1 MRDESTQ
8 SLYEFNKDLSTVSD
22 ESLRLELEQS
32 YRIINAL
39 SSSYHDVYYANL
51 ETGNMRSYRYS
62 RITQEMF
69 GRQFENGDFETNL
82 YTYVR
87 KAVHPDDQELFEP
100 VLTRASLKKVFE
112 RQDSYS
118 VKYRVVQDG
127 EIHYCRCLVVKMLG
141 RPEEFVFA
149 FQNRDREM
157 MMESEKKTDMK
168 RRMDIVMSMV
178 KMYDNSLYVNV
189 SSNRFLELKISPAI
203 RDMIDKTKTYDA
215 QLANVIENA
224 ISKEY
229 QAAMREFL
237 NIHTINE
244 RMGFKN
250 VLSMEF
256 KGRKTGWSEVYLI
269 VGNRDVDG
277 LVEDVFVATRGINE
291 EKIQKL
297 LQQEQERRQ
306 NNQLTEAL
314 RLVNSANEAKKLFLQ
329 DLSQDIMFSLN
340 DINRLAD
347 LSWQDVES
355 PERMSGARIQQ
366 LLTNMRQIG
375 EISDVLRKMVDSALK
390 KALEE

>member
-100 VLTRASLKKVFE
+100 VLTRASIKKVFE

-127 EIHYCRCLVVKMLG
+127 EIHYCRCLVVKILG

-157 MMESEKKTDMK
+157 MMESEKKNDMK

-297 LQQEQERRQ
+297 LQQEQERKQ

-329 DLSQDIMFSLN
+329 DMSQDIRFSLN
-340 DINRLAD
+340 DIRRLAD
-347 LSWQDVES
+347 ISWLDLEH
-355 PERMSGARIQQ
+355 PERMSGERMQQ
-366 LLTNMRQIG
+366 IVASMRQIG
-375 EISDVLRKMVDSALK
+375 EISDVLQKMVDSALK

>member
-1 MRDESTQ
+1 MDERVR
-8 SLYEFNKDLSTVSD
+8 SLNEFKNDLSTVSD

-51 ETGNMRSYRYS
+51 ETGGMRSYRYS

-100 VLTRASLKKVFE
+100 VLTRASIRKVFE

-118 VKYRVVQDG
+118 LKYRVVQDG
-127 EIHYCRCLVVKMLG
+127 EIHYCRYLMVKILG

-157 MMESEKKTDMK
+157 MMESEKRNAMK

-203 RDMIDKTKTYDA
+203 REMIDKARTYDS
-215 QLANVIENA
+215 QMENVIENA
-224 ISKEY
+224 VHKEY
-229 QAAMREFL
+229 RKAMREFL
-237 NIHTINE
+237 DLHTLNE
-244 RMGFKN
+244 RMGIKN
-250 VLSMEF
+250 VLTMEF
-256 KGRKTGWSEVYLI
+256 KGRTTGWSEAYLI
-269 VGNRDVDG
+269 VGNRDADG

-291 EKIQKL
+291 EKLRQL
-297 LQQEQERRQ
+297 LQQEQERKQ

-329 DLSQDIMFSLN
+329 DLSQDVRFSLN
-340 DINRLAD
+340 DIRRLAD
-347 LSWQDVES
+347 MAREDLENPEELSG
-355 PERMSGARIQQ
+355 ERLQQ
-366 LLTNMRQIG
+366 ILTSVRQIG
-375 EISDVLRKMVDSALK
+375 ELTGVLQTMVDSALK

>member
-1 MRDESTQ
+1 MRDERTQ
-8 SLYEFNKDLSTVSD
+8 SLYEFNRDLSTVSD

-69 GRQFENGDFETNL
+69 GKQFENGDFETNL

-100 VLTRASLKKVFE
+100 VLTRASIKKVFE

-118 VKYRVVQDG
+118 LKYRVVQDG
-127 EIHYCRCLVVKMLG
+127 EIHYCRCLVVKILG

-157 MMESEKKTDMK
+157 MMESEKKNDMK

-203 RDMIDKTKTYDA
+203 REMIDKTKTYDS
-215 QLANVIENA
+215 QLGNVIENA
-224 ISKEY
+224 VSREY

-237 NIHTINE
+237 DIHTINE
-244 RMGFKN
+244 RMGCKN
-250 VLSMEF
+250 VMSLEF
-256 KGRKTGWSEVYLI
+256 KGRTTGWSEAYLI
-269 VGNRDVDG
+269 VGNRDADG

-291 EKIQKL
+291 EKMQKL

-329 DLSQDIMFSLN
+329 DLSQDIRFSLN
-340 DINRLAD
+340 DIRRLAD
-347 LSWQDVES
+347 ISWLEAEK
-355 PERMSGARIQQ
+355 PERISGECLQQ
-366 LLTNMRQIG
+366 ILASLRQIG
-375 EISDVLRKMVDSALK
+375 EISDVLQKMVESALK

>member
-51 ETGNMRSYRYS
+51 ETGNMRIYRYS

-100 VLTRASLKKVFE
+100 VLTRASIKKVFD

-127 EIHYCRCLVVKMLG
+127 EIHYCRCLVVKILG

-366 LLTNMRQIG
+366 LLTNMRQVG

>member
-100 VLTRASLKKVFE
+100 VLTRASIKKVFE

-127 EIHYCRCLVVKMLG
+127 EIHYCRCLVVKILG

-229 QAAMREFL
+229 QAAMRDFL

>member
-100 VLTRASLKKVFE
+100 VLTRASIKKVFE

-127 EIHYCRCLVVKMLG
+127 EIHYCRCLVVKILG

-203 RDMIDKTKTYDA
+203 RDMIGKTKTYDA

>member
-100 VLTRASLKKVFE
+100 VLTRASIKKVFE

-127 EIHYCRCLVVKMLG
+127 EIHYCRCLVVKILG

-297 LQQEQERRQ
+297 MQQEQERRQ

>member
-1 MRDESTQ
+1 MRDERTQ
-8 SLYEFNKDLSTVSD
+8 SLYEFNRDLSTVSD

-69 GRQFENGDFETNL
+69 GKQFENGDFETNL

-100 VLTRASLKKVFE
+100 VLTRASIKKVFE

-118 VKYRVVQDG
+118 LKYRVVQDG
-127 EIHYCRCLVVKMLG
+127 EIHYCRCLVVKILG

-157 MMESEKKTDMK
+157 MMESEKKNDMK

-203 RDMIDKTKTYDA
+203 REMIDKTKTYDS
-215 QLANVIENA
+215 QLGNVIENA
-224 ISKEY
+224 VSREY

-237 NIHTINE
+237 DIHTINE
-244 RMGFKN
+244 RMGCKN
-250 VLSMEF
+250 VMSLEF
-256 KGRKTGWSEVYLI
+256 KGRTTGWSEAYLI
-269 VGNRDVDG
+269 VGNRDADG

-291 EKIQKL
+291 EKMQKL

-329 DLSQDIMFSLN
+329 DLSQDIRFSLD
-340 DINRLAD
+340 DIRRLAD
-347 LSWQDVES
+347 ISWLEAEK
-355 PERMSGARIQQ
+355 PERISGECLQQ
-366 LLTNMRQIG
+366 ILASLRQIG
-375 EISDVLRKMVDSALK
+375 EISDVLQKMVESALK

>member
-69 GRQFENGDFETNL
+69 GKQFENGDFETNL

-100 VLTRASLKKVFE
+100 VLTRASIKKVFE

-118 VKYRVVQDG
+118 LKYRVVQDG
-127 EIHYCRCLVVKMLG
+127 EIHYCRCLVVKILG

-157 MMESEKKTDMK
+157 MMESEKKNDMK

-203 RDMIDKTKTYDA
+203 RDMIDKTRTYDS

-224 ISKEY
+224 VTRDY
-229 QAAMREFL
+229 QEAMREFL
-237 NIHTINE
+237 DINTINE

-250 VLSMEF
+250 VMSMEF
-256 KGRKTGWSEVYLI
+256 KGRTTGWSEAYLI
-269 VGNRDVDG
+269 VGNRDADG

-291 EKIQKL
+291 EKLQKL
-297 LQQEQERRQ
+297 LQQEQERKQ

-329 DLSQDIMFSLN
+329 DMSQDIRFSLN
-340 DINRLAD
+340 DIRRLAD
-347 LSWQDVES
+347 ISWLDLEH
-355 PERMSGARIQQ
+355 PERMSGERMQQ
-366 LLTNMRQIG
+366 IVASMRQIG
-375 EISDVLRKMVDSALK
+375 EISDVLQKMVDSALK

>member
-8 SLYEFNKDLSTVSD
+8 SLYEFNRDLSTVSD

-100 VLTRASLKKVFE
+100 VLTRASIKKVFE

-118 VKYRVVQDG
+118 VKYRVVRDG
-127 EIHYCRCLVVKMLG
+127 EIHYCRCLVVKILG